1 ALVEHVIGESQD
13 WDACSRTLC
22 GANRCISARQDDI
35 HASFHQI
42 GRMALHSL
50 RQQRETGCI
59 DYEILAFD
67 EAEPPQFI
75 EQREIMRC
83 IARARKQA
91 AEAINA
97 SGLLSARHERPR
109 DGRAA
114 EQRDELPALH
124 LRGHSMTSSAR
135 ASSLSG
141 IWRPSAFAVL
151 RLMLNPNFVACM
163 TGRSAGFSPLRMRP
177 AYSPTSRYTSIRLTP

>member
-1 ALVEHVIGESQD
+1 
-13 WDACSRTLC
+13 
-22 GANRCISARQDDI
+22 
-35 HASFHQI
+35 
-42 GRMALHSL
+42 MALHSL

-83 IARARKQA
+83 IARTRKQA

-114 EQRDELPALH
+114 EQRDELAPF
-124 LRGHSMTSSAR
+124 HSITSSAR
-135 ASSLSG
+135 ASRLGGTSK
-141 IWRPSAFAVL
+141 PSALAVL
-151 RLMLNPNFVACM
+151 RLITSSNRLGRSI
-163 TGRSAGFSPLRMRP
+163 GRSAGLAPRRMRS
-177 AYSPTSRYTSIRLTP
+177 A

>member
-1 ALVEHVIGESQD
+1 
-13 WDACSRTLC
+13 
-22 GANRCISARQDDI
+22 
-35 HASFHQI
+35 
-42 GRMALHSL
+42 MALHSL

-83 IARARKQA
+83 IARARKQT

-109 DGRAA
+109 GRAA
-114 EQRDELPALH
+114 KHHDELAPPD
-124 LRGHSMTSSAR
+124 HSITSSAR
-135 ASSLSG
+135 ASSVG
-141 IWRPSAFAVL
+141 GMRRPSALAVIRFTIRSNL
-151 RLMLNPNFVACM
+151 VGCW
-163 TGRSAGFSPLRMRP
+163 TGRSAGFAPRRILS
-177 AYSPTSRYTSIRLTP
+177 T

>member
-1 ALVEHVIGESQD
+1 
-13 WDACSRTLC
+13 
-22 GANRCISARQDDI
+22 
-35 HASFHQI
+35 
-42 GRMALHSL
+42 MALHSL

-83 IARARKQA
+83 IARARKQT

-109 DGRAA
+109 GRRPAA
-114 EQRDELPALH
+114 KRDELTAAP
-124 LRGHSMTSSAR
+124 HSITSSAR
-135 ASSLSG
+135 ASRVGGTSMSRAL
-141 IWRPSAFAVL
+141 AVL
-151 RLMLNPNFVACM
+151 RLITNSYLVGC
-163 TGRSAGFSPLRMRP
+163 
-177 AYSPTSRYTSIRLTP
+177 

>member
-1 ALVEHVIGESQD
+1 
-13 WDACSRTLC
+13 
-22 GANRCISARQDDI
+22 
-35 HASFHQI
+35 
-42 GRMALHSL
+42 MALHSL

-109 DGRAA
+109 DRRAA
-114 EQRDELPALH
+114 EQSDELAS
-124 LRGHSMTSSAR
+124 RHSITSSAR
-135 ASSLSG
+135 NRRVGEIVMPSALAVFRLTASS
-141 IWRPSAFAVL
+141 
-151 RLMLNPNFVACM
+151 NFDGCSI
-163 TGRSAGFSPLRMRP
+163 GRSAGFAPRRTLS
-177 AYSPTSRYTSIRLTP
+177 TKLTTCR

>member
-1 ALVEHVIGESQD
+1 
-13 WDACSRTLC
+13 
-22 GANRCISARQDDI
+22 
-35 HASFHQI
+35 
-42 GRMALHSL
+42 MALHSL

-114 EQRDELPALH
+114 EQRDELAPFH
-124 LRGHSMTSSAR
+124 VGHGEGGKV
-135 ASSLSG
+135 SLSAIMPLLPTAG
-141 IWRPSAFAVL
+141 LKQQPQLPFSKIGGHAEDEECRCTCSLDPRCGQEGLICEDEKQVAQAGREDAKPGGVKEPKWR
-151 RLMLNPNFVACM
+151 
-163 TGRSAGFSPLRMRP
+163 
-177 AYSPTSRYTSIRLTP
+177 